1 MAALGSADTGGTA
14 ADRAKAALANGGGG
28 ATMKSP
34 ATAYQIPIR
43 TGSFGYDRQYNRGQF
58 DDNIHTAGP
67 GTQQH
72 VSKDLTSRFDLTDE
86 GVNAA
91 FGTWYS
97 FDDQKRGD
105 LTKKMWYL
113 GLIKDPHDFDSAYNV
128 WKTAVTHAGR
138 FAMTGKEIDPQDVLD
153 MMGDAAN
160 GPGGS
165 GGTRIQGPV
174 TRRQIDLTDP
184 ETAKAWVQ
192 QAFQQSMGRAPEDA
206 EIRAMVDA
214 LGRKEK
220 ASPQIQTT
228 TPTKW
233 DDQGN
238 PIDSTTTTTG
248 GVNAQAYLQ
257 NQISADPEATAHQ
270 AAGEL
275 YPALMQALGASL

>member
-1 MAALGSADTGGTA
+1 MVAMGAATGGTA
-14 ADRAKAALANGGGG
+14 ADRAKAALASGGGG
-28 ATMKSP
+28 AAMPSP

-43 TGSFGYDRQYNRGQF
+43 TGSFGYDRGVNRGQF
-58 DDNIHTAGP
+58 DGDIHTAGP
-67 GTQQH
+67 GTKEH
-72 VSKDLTSRFDLTDE
+72 VSKTLTSRFDLTDE

-97 FDDQKRGD
+97 FDDGQRAA
-105 LTKKMWYL
+105 LSKKMWYL
-113 GLIKDPHDFDSAYNV
+113 GLIKDPNDFDSAYDV
-128 WKTAVTHAGR
+128 WKKAVTHAGR

-160 GPGGS
+160 GPGGA
-165 GGTRIQGPV
+165 GHRQQGPV

-206 EIRAMVDA
+206 EIRAMIDA

-220 ASPQIQTT
+220 ANPTVQTT

-238 PIDSTTTTTG
+238 PIDSTTTTSG
-248 GVNAQAYLQ
+248 GFNSQAFLQ